1 MCLSHK
7 MKEFN
12 EITMIRVRKIVYIA
26 TILATAILLCTGCS
40 SERKEKQLTL
50 REQGITHLENEQ
62 YDKALAVFQSAL
74 DESLGKIGEVELD
87 ICYYKA
93 QAQYLSGDVEGAIA
107 TYTAIINYNNAPK
120 AYYLRGNLY
129 YSLYQAGETESEQD
143 VDYETMAIADYA
155 QAVKYEKSDY
165 ELYIGIYEALNAHDK
180 QAEGLEYLAKALELQ
195 GNTAYDKM
203 QKGWIHFLLG
213 EYGEAVALLKEA
225 AEGKELESY
234 YCLAEVYLTTG
245 DMENAQNNMNAYI
258 SSGIA
263 DAHKLYNVAKLQMS
277 KENYEMAINCLESA
291 LKLEKVPNKQIVMK
305 TLVIAYE
312 KINNFI
318 AARDVLTD
326 YVQQY
331 PEDEEAAR
339 ELTFLETR

>member
-1 MCLSHK
+1 M
-7 MKEFN
+7 
-12 EITMIRVRKIVYIA
+12 
-26 TILATAILLCTGCS
+26 
-40 SERKEKQLTL
+40 
-50 REQGITHLENEQ
+50 
-62 YDKALAVFQSAL
+62 
-74 DESLGKIGEVELD
+74 D

-93 QAQYLSGDVEGAIA
+93 ETQYLSQDVEGAIA
-107 TYTAIINYNNAPK
+107 TYTAIIEYNHQPK

-129 YSLYQAGETESEQD
+129 YSLHSRDVTNLESSQQSANYE
-143 VDYETMAIADYA
+143 VMALADYE

-165 ELYIGIYEALNAHDK
+165 ELYIGIYESLTAHGK
-180 QAEGLEYLAKALELQ
+180 QAEGLEYLDKALKIQ
-195 GNTAYDKM
+195 GETAYDKM
-203 QKGWIHFLLG
+203 QKGWINFLLG
-213 EYGEAVALLKEA
+213 KNDEAIILLKAA

-234 YCLAEVYLTTG
+234 YCLAEVYLDMG

-263 DAHKLYNVAKLQMS
+263 DSYKLYSIAEVQLS
-277 KENYEMAINCLESA
+277 KENYDVAINCLESA
-291 LKLEKVPNKQIVMK
+291 LKLEKIPNKQIVMK

-312 KINNFI
+312 KMNNFI

-326 YVQQY
+326 YVKLY